1 MKRSP
6 FCYLP
11 LFLVLSAFADD
22 ARAAITAESAD
33 DALTAENNE
42 YLLVRPSA
50 SSSPRLASDL
60 PLFPAAADSLVPA
73 LPTGSGTRHGPG
85 QDTPLHARPLLY
97 FFMSLRR

>member
-6 FCYLP
+6 FCYLL

-22 ARAAITAESAD
+22 AWAAITAESAD

-50 SSSPRLASDL
+50 PSSPRLANDL
-60 PLFPAAADSLVPA
+60 PLFPAAADSLAPA
-73 LPTGSGTRHGPG
+73 SPTGSGTRHVPG
-85 QDTPLHARPLLY
+85 RDASLDARSLLY
-97 FFMSLRR
+97 LFMSLRR